1 MDAVKNRQHLGH
13 HLTHPEKGM
22 AGRFGYLGLV
32 LAAFAL
38 MLLGKAD
45 ILVMER
51 VRASVSDAVA
61 PVLEVLS
68 RPVSSM
74 DRAVDEL
81 TALSAVRV
89 ENARLREEN
98 QRLIEWQ
105 STARKL
111 SSENQQLK
119 GLLNFAPG
127 AEPGFISGR
136 VIADS
141 GGAFVHSVLLSA
153 GARDSVAKGQ
163 AVITGDG
170 LVGRVHGVGSR
181 SSRVLLITDLN
192 SRIPVV
198 VEATRTRA
206 ILAGDNS
213 DRPRLIHMAPG
224 VMVSPGDRIVTSGHG
239 GAFPPGIPV
248 GVVAHAS
255 EGGVMVKPYVHRDR
269 LEFVRVVDY
278 GLQGILDSSSAA
290 EGAGVSK

>member
-1 MDAVKNRQHLGH
+1 
-13 HLTHPEKGM
+13 M

-248 GVVAHAS
+248 GVVAHAG